1 MNPKFKALLA
11 ILAGVLSGGIVI
23 ALIEMLSPHTPPPG
37 TNVNDPEQLG
47 AWIATLPL
55 EAFVVLLLAYFLGSA
70 VGGYVANRIAAKT
83 PYRPALIVGV
93 GLFVAGLMNLI
104 AISHPLWFALL
115 SSITYF
121 VGAWIG
127 GRVANRAKQA
137 IKST

>member
-23 ALIEMLSPHTPPPG
+23 VLIEMLSPHTPPPG
-37 TNVNDPEQLG
+37 TNVNDPDQMQ
-47 AWIATLPL
+47 AWISTMPL
-55 EAFVVLLLAYFLGSA
+55 EAFIVLLLAYFLGA
-70 VGGYVANRIAAKT
+70 AAGGYVANRIAVKT
-83 PYRPALIVGV
+83 PYRPALIVGA
-93 GLFVAGLMNLI
+93 GLFVAGLMNLM

-115 SSITYF
+115 SSLMYF